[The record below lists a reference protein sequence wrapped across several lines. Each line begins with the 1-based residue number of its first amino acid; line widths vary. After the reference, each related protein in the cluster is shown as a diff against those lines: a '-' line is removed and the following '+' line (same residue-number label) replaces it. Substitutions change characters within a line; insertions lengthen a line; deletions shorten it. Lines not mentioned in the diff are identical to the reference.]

1 VRLPATYTRKLGTRQ
16 YLAFYDLRQ
25 DKLWGYFSTRK
36 RWMEVLQALKRM
48 RVMYPADERIYLVL
62 DNFSPH
68 KRVEIKSWAKAN
80 KVSLVWTA
88 TNASWLNRIESQ
100 FTEMKEYTLSNSNY
114 QSHKEIQDAI
124 HKFERYRNK
133 RNKKKKLKKSKTI
146 NLKRH

>member
-1 VRLPATYTRKLGTRQ
+1 
-16 YLAFYDLRQ
+16 
-25 DKLWGYFSTRK
+25 
-36 RWMEVLQALKRM
+36 MEVLQAMKRM
-48 RVMYPADERIYLVL
+48 RSMYPADERIYLVL

-68 KRVEIKSWAKAN
+68 KRIEILSWAKAN

-114 QSHKEIQDAI
+114 KSHKEIQNAI
-124 HKFERYRNK
+124 HKFTRYRNK
-133 RNKKKKLKKSKTI
+133 RNKKKRLLKSKTT